1 MGRRDPHGL
10 DHPGKQQVGRHL
22 PGQFLPGRADQNDL
36 LGLQI
41 YGRATQRDEDN
52 IYDGFRKRNTNS
64 VTAKLALT
72 PNRDHDI
79 VLEATTAR

>member
-1 MGRRDPHGL
+1 MAAPR
-10 DHPGKQQVGRHL
+10 
-22 PGQFLPGRADQNDL
+22 
-36 LGLQI
+36 
-41 YGRATQRDEDN
+41 RDEDN